1 MPDFGKAEI
10 SAESQDLSAYRTFL
24 KRLTV
29 GQTVSL
35 PLEEGET
42 TRKVMRA
49 LNSAA
54 ASSEMRLARLPS
66 SNGEVRFRV
75 LSPEKR
81 SVYISEGAKRARVEK
96 AKATRE
102 AHRQALAQLG
112 SMGMGEV
119 AAGEVEPQA
128 YETCGVRKLGRPGTG
143 AR

>member
-1 MPDFGKAEI
+1 MPDFAKAEV
-10 SAESQDLSAYRTFL
+10 SNESQDLTAYRTFL

-54 ASSEMRLARLPS
+54 ASSGVRVSRLPS
-66 SNGEVRFRV
+66 SNGEVKFRV

-81 SVYISEGAKRARVEK
+81 SVTITDEAKLARVEK

-102 AHRQALAQLG
+102 AHKQELAQLG
-112 SMGMGEV
+112 NMGMGDV
-119 AAGEVEPQA
+119 AAAEVEPQA
-128 YETCGVRKLGRPGTG
+128 DENAPARSRGRRQAAST
-143 AR
+143 